1 MLLKRGS
8 SGEDVKKLQIKLGLT
23 PDAGIAQF
31 GPKTEAAVKAWQKA
45 NGLKDDGIVGDA
57 TWSKMFGINDQI
69 TDAVTQVAGLDLDKL
84 KDKVP
89 HGVLEELS
97 KIAESFGITN
107 NLRLAHFLAQ
117 CAHESGSWKYRVE
130 LASGKAYEG
139 RKDLGNTEVGDGV
152 RFKGRGYIQLT
163 GRANYGKFSQFI
175 GEDCVAQPDLVADK
189 YPLASAAYFFNKNKL
204 WAICDLGATD
214 DVVTK
219 VSKRVNGG
227 TNGLADRLAKFKI
240 YHGLLK

>member
-23 PDAGIAQF
+23 PDAGVAQF

-45 NGLKDDGIVGDA
+45 NGLNDDGVVGDI
-57 TWSKMFGINDQI
+57 TWNKLFAINDQI
-69 TDAVTQVAGLDLDKL
+69 TDAVTQVAGLALDKL

-139 RKDLGNTEVGDGV
+139 RKDLGNTEAGDGV

-175 GEDCVAQPDLVADK
+175 GEDCVAQPDLVANK

>member
-23 PDAGIAQF
+23 PDAGVAQF

-45 NGLKDDGIVGDA
+45 NGLNDDGVVGDI
-57 TWSKMFGINDQI
+57 TWNKLFAINDQI
-69 TDAVTQVAGLDLDKL
+69 TDAVTQVAGLALDKL

-89 HGVLEELS
+89 QGVLEELS
-97 KIAESFGITN
+97 KIAESFGITS

-139 RKDLGNTEVGDGV
+139 RKDLGNTEAGDGV

-175 GEDCVAQPDLVADK
+175 GEDCVAQPDLVANK

-214 DVVTK
+214 DIVTK

>member
-45 NGLKDDGIVGDA
+45 NGLKDDGIVGEA
-57 TWSKMFGINDQI
+57 TWSKLFGINDQI
-69 TDAVTQVAGLDLDKL
+69 TDAVTQVAGLALDKL

-89 HGVLEELS
+89 QGVLEELS